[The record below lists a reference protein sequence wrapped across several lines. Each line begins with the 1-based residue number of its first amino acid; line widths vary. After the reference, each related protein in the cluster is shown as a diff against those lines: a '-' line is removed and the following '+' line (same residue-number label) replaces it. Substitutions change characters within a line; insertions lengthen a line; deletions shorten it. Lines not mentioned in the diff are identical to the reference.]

1 MTRERRL
8 TVTLIGILA
17 AVMVIGAGIAF
28 GIGRAQHV
36 VGEGSTGDGTTSRES
51 TTSGSHADV
60 VTSPAP
66 GGVDVGLSAE
76 AQSSPHA
83 AAVQNLLS
91 RYFAAINS
99 HDFAAWSQ
107 TVTPAQSAGVDQQ
120 SWEQAYRSTE
130 DSDIY
135 VSDITDEAPM
145 SVRIQFVSKQ
155 DPALAPTSLPVEC
168 INWDVI
174 YSLTMV
180 GDGLRV
186 GTSTR
191 DPYLVACR

>member
-8 TVTLIGILA
+8 TVTLIGVLA
-17 AVMVIGAGIAF
+17 AIVVLGAGIAF
-28 GIGRAQHV
+28 GIGRAHDVAGQ
-36 VGEGSTGDGTTSRES
+36 GSTGGPTTSASSPRLTS
-51 TTSGSHADV
+51 TPQPTSSV
-60 VTSPAP
+60 P
-66 GGVDVGLSAE
+66 GGVEVDLSAE

-91 RYFAAINS
+91 RYFAAINA
-99 HDFAAWSQ
+99 HDFSAWAD
-107 TVTPAQSAGVDQQ
+107 TVTPAQSAAVDQQ
-120 SWEQAYRSTE
+120 SWEQAYRTTV
-130 DSDIY
+130 DSNVY
-135 VSDITDEAPM
+135 VSDITDDAPM

-155 DPALAPTSLPVEC
+155 DPELAPTSLPVGC

-174 YSLTMV
+174 YSLSMV
-180 GDGLRV
+180 GDELRV